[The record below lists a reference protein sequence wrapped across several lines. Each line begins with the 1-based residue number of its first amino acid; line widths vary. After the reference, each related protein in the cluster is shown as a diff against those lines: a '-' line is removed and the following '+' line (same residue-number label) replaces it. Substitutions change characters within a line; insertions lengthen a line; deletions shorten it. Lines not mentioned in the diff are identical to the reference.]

1 LSWASDEV
9 PIIAGCH
16 RGHYIDTCII

>member
-16 RGHYIDTCII
+16 RGHYIVTCII

>member
-9 PIIAGCH
+9 PIITGCH
-16 RGHYIDTCII
+16 RGHYIVTCII